1 MRNLQ
6 EENRRIP
13 TVQSWQSDRR
23 ENARS
28 GIVRLG
34 ELPHSCIG
42 TSVNELALFL
52 GQAFAAEVAT
62 RGVDAFRARLR
73 GGPLQEAAT
82 RTGQRFPQYSGLAE
96 DLRDWALAHDFAQ
109 IADQVQQGITPD
121 HRNTAGFEEMLGMAS
136 GYTTSQEDAAQ
147 VLQTFFKEVA
157 RGIYNGPDGHTA
169 IVAHAD
175 QRFRE
180 LSGRLDDAAFGSIE
194 SLSHTLRGLGILTN
208 ADAQSL
214 LSIGKL
220 DIIDSLIDDG
230 RVRTAGRLFD
240 SLVEQRIEDSDDR
253 SVQSRIRSLRGRL
266 ALSERDHSN
275 AMVHFEAAYALAP
288 DRLTRLRLA
297 VVASE
302 TEEDIPLAHS
312 IWGDIHDSAELNE
325 RELANVIAL
334 LRNLGDLPALKE
346 RVAKHPHLAL
356 KPLVAMAYAGALA
369 MEGEFGA
376 AESHLRRT
384 LSSLDKPHPRLQLL
398 LGQVLAEAAGH
409 AIDAD
414 RISEAVAAAR
424 SASQAFS
431 DVEDSASTWEE
442 SPVRLAYWTAYARV
456 EGIVGRWDQSV
467 RRCDAALREDP
478 SSPEVILFK
487 ARALSALE
495 QFDEALA
502 AIETFTS
509 DNPAASRAAM
519 QIRGEALLRSGEVRE
534 AASCLLQAL
543 DWDQPDAQVYDF
555 LARALDGFDQEAA
568 EALLQAVAA
577 VEPPNYPARIAY
589 TKRLIRC
596 GRLSEADIALDDLVA
611 AAQSGTQLDAYDL
624 GALLYT
630 AKRYDSVAKLLRPL
644 VGDSPEHPAAGLL
657 LRALMSC
664 DAIDE
669 ADQLA
674 TRMLNLESNVDEA
687 AGVLAAL
694 AESKGDAENALRYT
708 DILSRLRPNDARIR
722 HAQVADLLRLGR
734 DGDAQALLRAL
745 RSAELEGSP
754 QDLLELAHLA
764 LVLGDRSAALL
775 LAYRARRLGDSS
787 PEVHL
792 QYTGLLLRL
801 LPEDQAPNEIA
812 SGAGIELR
820 SESGRTIDLRIL
832 DWGEQPL
839 DELEI
844 APTTTLARVLIGRHI
859 GDDLED
865 PSSLLPGRWQITGI
879 MSKYGYMART
889 TFRTF
894 IKRFGTD
901 AGMSMIP
908 FDGNDPSAILEQ
920 LDARQQYASEV
931 LRDFENWRMPL
942 VTLARRLGVSRSHL
956 WLSAEEGHGN
966 GIAIRFQN
974 GDPVLDSEE
983 LKKWSGSLVLDLAA
997 VRTLSILGL
1006 TALVLETYP
1015 GTVIPQA
1022 HIDCLLEEVFDAR
1035 TAEAE
1040 PGSMGANGAGGYFM
1054 DEPSVE
1060 RLEKRRLIIE
1070 GALATAR
1077 QLPVKALPI
1086 TDPATT
1092 ILKDQVGTRML
1103 GADNLAA
1110 LRLTA
1115 GTGAWLVSD
1124 DAFITALARQYFG
1137 LKASS
1142 TQSLLLAMRER
1153 GVLNENQYRDALSRL
1168 VASGYQVV
1176 SVSVADLIWLVSCG
1190 ERSIWAGAF
1199 AQLRSGSCEYQTA
1212 VRFAATAL
1220 CHAALYSNLSDHLD
1234 SILADAGFWLMQGR
1248 DQSVLED
1255 VEDEIRGGKWL
1266 YVGDRVAL
1274 AGRFR
1279 LNTANLR
1286 GEPNP
1291 SGDQQAVRLQG
1302 LPQEP
1307 IREPVADGG

>member
-1 MRNLQ
+1 MHRH
-6 EENRRIP
+6 RFSYP
-13 TVQSWQSDRR
+13 TPQLSRGGS
-23 ENARS
+23 ES
-28 GIVRLG
+28 GVRTPVLLCSHPG
-34 ELPHSCIG
+34 DPPPATGS
-42 TSVNELALFL
+42 SVNELALFL
-52 GQAFAAEVAT
+52 AQVIAAEIAT
-62 RGVDAFRARLR
+62 RGIDSVRARLR
-73 GGPLQEAAT
+73 GGPLQEAAA
-82 RTGQRFPQYSGLAE
+82 RAAQRFPQYPGLANE
-96 DLRDWALAHDFAQ
+96 LRDWALAHDFVELAT
-109 IADQVQQGITPD
+109 QVSLGVTPD
-121 HRNTAGFEEMLGMAS
+121 HRNTAGFEDMLGMVS

-147 VLQTFFKEVA
+147 VLQTFFEEVA
-157 RGIYNGPDGHTA
+157 RGIYNGPDGRAA
-169 IVAHAD
+169 IVAHVD

-180 LSGRLDDAAFGSIE
+180 LSARLDDAAFGFIE
-194 SLSHTLRGLGILTN
+194 SLSDALRGLGILTN
-208 ADAQSL
+208 ANAQSL

-253 SVQSRIRSLRGRL
+253 SVQSRIHSLRGRL
-266 ALSERDHSN
+266 TLSEQDHGE
-275 AMVHFEAAYALAP
+275 AIAHFEAAYALAP
-288 DRLTRLRLA
+288 ERLTQLRLA

-302 TEEDIPLAHS
+302 TEEDLPLARS
-312 IWGDIHDSAELNE
+312 IWDEIHNSADFNE
-325 RELANVIAL
+325 RELANVITL
-334 LRNLGDLPALKE
+334 LRNLGDFPALKE
-346 RVAKHPHLAL
+346 RLTNHPHLAL
-356 KPLVAMAYAGALA
+356 RPRVAMAYAAALA
-369 MEGEFGA
+369 VAGEFGA

-384 LSSLDKPHPRLQLL
+384 LSSLDEPHPRLQLL
-398 LGQVLAEAAGH
+398 LGQVLAGAAGQ

-414 RISEAVAAAR
+414 RIAEAIAAAR
-424 SASQAFS
+424 NASQAFS
-431 DVEDSASTWEE
+431 DVEENASTWEE

-456 EGIVGRWDQSV
+456 EGILGRWDQSV

-478 SSPEVILFK
+478 SSPEVVLFK

-502 AIETFTS
+502 CIETFTS
-509 DNPAASRAAM
+509 DNPVASRTAM
-519 QIRGEALLRSGEVRE
+519 QIRGEALLRSGQVRE
-534 AASCLLQAL
+534 AANCLLEAL

-555 LARALDGFDQEAA
+555 LARALDGFDQQGA
-568 EALLQAVAA
+568 EALLQAIAA
-577 VEPPNYPARIAY
+577 SEPPNYAARIAY
-589 TKRLIRC
+589 ASRLIRC
-596 GRLSEADIALDDLVA
+596 GRLPEADAALDDLLA

-624 GALLYT
+624 GALLY
-630 AKRYDSVAKLLRPL
+630 AARRHDSVVELLRPI
-644 VGDSPEHPAAGLL
+644 VGNSPDHPAAGLL
-657 LRALMSC
+657 LRALMSS
-664 DAIDE
+664 DAIDDAE
-669 ADQLA
+669 QLA

-687 AGVLAAL
+687 AGVLAAI
-694 AESKGDAENALRYT
+694 ADSRGDAENALRYT

-745 RSAELEGSP
+745 RSAELDGSP

-764 LVLGDRSAALL
+764 LVLGDRPAALL

-801 LPEDQAPNEIA
+801 LPEDQAPNDVV
-812 SGAGIELR
+812 SGAGVELR
-820 SESGRTIDLRIL
+820 SDSGRTIDIRVL

-844 APTTTLARVLIGRHI
+844 APTASLARALVGKHV
-859 GDDLED
+859 GDDVED
-865 PSSLLPGRWQITGI
+865 PSPFLPGRWQITGI
-879 MSKYGYMART
+879 MSKYGYLART

-894 IKRFGTD
+894 IKRFGSD

-908 FDGNDPSAILEQ
+908 FDGNDPSAILKQ
-920 LDARQQYASEV
+920 LDARQKYASEV
-931 LRDFENWRMPL
+931 LRDFDNWRMPL

-966 GIAIRFQN
+966 GIAIRFQDGN
-974 GDPVLDSEE
+974 PVLDSDE
-983 LKKWSGSLVLDLAA
+983 LRKWNGSLVLDLAA

-1006 TALVLETYP
+1006 TARVLETYP

-1022 HIDCLLEEVFDAR
+1022 HIDCLLEEAFDAR
-1035 TAEAE
+1035 TTEAE

-1054 DEPSVE
+1054 EEPSVE

-1086 TDPATT
+1086 ADPATT

-1110 LRLTA
+1110 LRLAA

-1153 GVLNENQYRDALSRL
+1153 GVLDEDQYRTALTRL

-1176 SVSVADLIWLVSCG
+1176 SVSLADLIWLVSCG
-1190 ERSIWAGAF
+1190 ERPIWAGAF
-1199 AQLRSGSCEYQTA
+1199 AQLHGGACESRTA

-1220 CHAALYSNLSDHLD
+1220 CHAALYSNLSSHLD

-1248 DQSVLED
+1248 DQSILDD
-1255 VEDEIRGGKWL
+1255 VEDEIRGGKWV

-1274 AGRFR
+1274 ADRFR

-1286 GEPNP
+1286 REPD
-1291 SGDQQAVRLQG
+1291 SSDDQQARE

-1307 IREPVADGG
+1307 IREPVGGGG